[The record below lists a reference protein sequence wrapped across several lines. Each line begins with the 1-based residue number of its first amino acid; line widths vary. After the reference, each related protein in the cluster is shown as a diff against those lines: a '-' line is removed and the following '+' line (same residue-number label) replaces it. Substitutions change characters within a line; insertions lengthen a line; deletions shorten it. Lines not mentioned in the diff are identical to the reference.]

1 MVFEGG
7 DQGFCDNS
15 TKASFLIC
23 MNMEGGGAKNTK
35 IALNMKGWQTDDG
48 IWTDYCN
55 SVNHG

>member
-35 IALNMKGWQTDDG
+35 IALNMKGLQTDDG
-48 IWTDYCN
+48 I
-55 SVNHG
+55 